1 MIKLTQSLTH
11 WLFVNH
17 REKLPLIMF
26 GHIELLTE
34 EMYDEYLAWVQTDEG
49 RQYLQ
54 GGSKYEPDPEAE
66 AYFEA
71 IAEREKEVSNEQ
83 IE

>member
-17 REKLPLIMF
+17 RKKLPLIIL

-34 EMYDEYLAWVQTDEG
+34 EMYNEYLAWCESDEG
-49 RQYLQ
+49 RQYLR
-54 GGSKYEPDPEAE
+54 GGSQYKPLKAE
-66 AYFEA
+66 VYFKA
-71 IAEREKEVSNEQ
+71 IAEHEKEVSDEQ